1 MAFTAEEIAL
11 KNSVYTAQKKMN
23 DILYAFKGNYTGIEN
38 LSDIK
43 YNFVDKA
50 GKTYDSTKTYAIG
63 DIVSYDFYAYISL
76 VNSNINNIPFNN
88 PTYWAKVETN
98 TILNGEAFVAA
109 HCVYYFPQNQSIQNS
124 YIVNSHNISYV
135 SYLGN
140 LMFEVKFSDL
150 LALSDSNYLIL
161 VGGKT
166 FANIYQITNT
176 LNIISKSK
184 TGFIFKLPTN
194 YDIYQIYS
202 YATFGIVPL
211 QNEDFTI

>member
-11 KNSVYTAQKKMN
+11 KNSVYTAKNKMN

-43 YNFVDKA
+43 YNFIDKT
-50 GKTYDSTKTYAIG
+50 GKTYDSTKTYVVG

-76 VNSNINNIPFNN
+76 VNSNINNTPFNN

-98 TILNGEAFVAA
+98 TILNGEVFVAA
-109 HCVYYFPQNQSIQNS
+109 HCVYYFPQNSDIKNS

-150 LALSDSNYLIL
+150 LALSDSNYLVL
-161 VGGKT
+161 VGGTT
-166 FANIYQITNT
+166 FNNTYDINNT
-176 LNIISKSK
+176 LNIISKTK
-184 TGFIFKLPTN
+184 TGFIFKVPTN
-194 YDIYQIYS
+194 YNVYQVVGYN
-202 YATFGIVPL
+202 TFAVIPL